1 MMPTSKAGEYDP
13 PPGAPPAYYP
23 QGTPPVGPS
32 YYPQPQGAPPGAHQ
46 PPPQQGVP
54 LGYPTNPV
62 AAAPTYMHPMQP
74 QVMQPVAMQPQVMVA
89 QPMQPV
95 YIAQTQL
102 VPQAYCGA
110 CWHASAK
117 LLWVLSLVGSSIYP
131 ELPKIPIAAEM
142 CHTSIQIVSNDS
154 QSLHSHTRPSA
165 NTQQSKRVGLPSS
178 SQANRKDPSTTAD
191 KISPFYIDGLD
202 LTALRRKPNPGTPP
216 I

>member
-1 MMPTSKAGEYDP
+1 
-13 PPGAPPAYYP
+13 
-23 QGTPPVGPS
+23 
-32 YYPQPQGAPPGAHQ
+32 
-46 PPPQQGVP
+46 
-54 LGYPTNPV
+54 
-62 AAAPTYMHPMQP
+62 MQP

-102 VPQAYCGA
+102 VPQAYCGPITWSKFTSMLLRNLVCDGHRIKRKRLYTYCTIVPCA